1 MRLLRAALSVRSR
14 WRSTATWS
22 DLDCLLNCC
31 HSLPF
36 LLSWESKDKKN
47 CHLFVLICWC
57 VGVSPC
63 WTQSLEKFL
72 SNVYTSSWCCGQ
84 SKCYF
89 HLLSAQPAP
98 AHTDHL
104 LSSHSLFHLCFPS
117 LACLFTCHWDTL
129 RLPSNRSVD
138 ARSRWNKLNYL
149 PGQLLAHT
157 AIRSRHLASQRTIS
171 KSMSPC
177 QTPLL
182 YCTCSKERCVKEV

>member
-1 MRLLRAALSVRSR
+1 MPPVCAYLLVCWGISL
-14 WRSTATWS
+14 
-22 DLDCLLNCC
+22 LDPVPGKKIFLMFT
-31 HSLPF
+31 LPAGAVV
-36 LLSWESKDKKN
+36 K
-47 CHLFVLICWC
+47 V
-57 VGVSPC
+57 
-63 WTQSLEKFL
+63 
-72 SNVYTSSWCCGQ
+72 NVIFTSCQ
-84 SKCYF
+84 PPTLDQ
-89 HLLSAQPAP
+89 HAQPAP

-129 RLPSNRSVD
+129 RLPSNRSVE

-149 PGQLLAHT
+149 PSRLLAHT

-171 KSMSPC
+171 ESMSPF